1 MMMLSSAACLP
12 RLLRSVWRQMAVLA
26 CLCVALC
33 LLASPAWAQ
42 NSGGA
47 KKIGIVDM
55 QRLLDSAP
63 QVAAAK
69 DKLQA
74 EFKKR
79 DEALQNEMEHLD
91 TLRAKLASMSAA
103 DEAAP
108 QLRQQIQTL
117 ERSIERTRQQLRDEL
132 SKRSD
137 QELDRAWP
145 LIRQAVSAYARKNGY
160 DLILPTPVVYAS
172 AQIDV
177 TDDVLADLKRAA
189 SKTQ

>member
-1 MMMLSSAACLP
+1 MMLSSAACLP

>member
-1 MMMLSSAACLP
+1 MV
-12 RLLRSVWRQMAVLA
+12 RSFWRQTIALV
-26 CLCVALC
+26 CLCLMLG
-33 LLASPAWAQ
+33 LLMPPAWAQ
-42 NSGGA
+42 SGGA

-91 TLRAKLASMSAA
+91 TLRSKLASMSAA

-189 SKTQ
+189 NKTQ